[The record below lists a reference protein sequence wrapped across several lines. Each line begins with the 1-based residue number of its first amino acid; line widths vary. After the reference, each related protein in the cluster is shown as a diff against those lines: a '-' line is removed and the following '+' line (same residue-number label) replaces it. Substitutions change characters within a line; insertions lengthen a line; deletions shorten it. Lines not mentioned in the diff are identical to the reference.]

1 MKTTKSIWS
10 TTPRKT
16 LIISLI
22 GVFFTFST
30 IGFANDIIQMGRQP
44 TLRFGL
50 GILLTGLFSVWY
62 AVTGTILRKNWWKAA
77 LPIFATQ
84 VFVMGLL
91 GNWLPD
97 LPAPTWMGAE
107 IARLQSR
114 LTFGGIAIIFAVAC
128 GDGAGRRDPPRAR
141 PTIDIKSDG
150 FEFYGRSLPSGEVG
164 GDLVAVFQTD
174 RGWIAYI
181 ADVSGHGVAPDV
193 VIGHG

>member
-1 MKTTKSIWS
+1 MKTTKSISS
-10 TTPRKT
+10 TAPRKT

-22 GVFFTFST
+22 GVFFTFIT

-84 VFVMGLL
+84 FFVMGLL

-97 LPAPTWMGAE
+97 LPAPTWMGA
-107 IARLQSR
+107 ARDRPLAKPADLRWYSHNICGGSGLHVLR
-114 LTFGGIAIIFAVAC
+114 LRLDRRGQTLFPRAC

-141 PTIDIKSDG
+141 PHH
-150 FEFYGRSLPSGEVG
+150 RC
-164 GDLVAVFQTD
+164 
-174 RGWIAYI
+174 
-181 ADVSGHGVAPDV
+181 
-193 VIGHG
+193 